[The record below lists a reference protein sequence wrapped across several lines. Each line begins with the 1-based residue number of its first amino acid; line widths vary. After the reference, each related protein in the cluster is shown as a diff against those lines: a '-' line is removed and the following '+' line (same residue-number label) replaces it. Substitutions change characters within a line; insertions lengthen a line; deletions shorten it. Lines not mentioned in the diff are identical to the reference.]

1 MGFTVAVA
9 GKGGVGKTSVSALII
24 RELLLHGKRPVLA
37 VDADANANLNE
48 ALGVDVSNTVGSVRE
63 QLIEGVKSLPPGMSK
78 EAFVELKIEESLVES
93 EGFDLL
99 VMGRPEGPGCY
110 CYANNI
116 LRRYVDA
123 LSKSYPFIVIDNEAG
138 MEHLSRRTTQ
148 NVDLMLVVS
157 DATPVG
163 LLTAERI
170 WRLANELKLNVK
182 EARLVLNK
190 VDGASKRR
198 AELESAAKDAGI
210 PMGAIIPADDEIAR
224 LANRGDSLLSASA
237 DSKAARAVSELVEK
251 FVGFKVQADVS

>member
-24 RELLLHGKRPVLA
+24 RDLLLRGKKPVLA

-48 ALGVDVSNTVGSVRE
+48 ALGVDVSSTVGSVRE

-123 LSKSYPFIVIDNEAG
+123 LSKSYPYIVIDNEAG

-148 NVDLMLVVS
+148 NVDLMLIVS

-163 LLTAERI
+163 LMTAKRI
-170 WRLANELKLNVK
+170 WRLAEELKLNVK
-182 EARLVLNK
+182 EAGLVLNRI
-190 VDGASKRR
+190 DGALRGGV
-198 AELESAAKDAGI
+198 EAAAQDTGI
-210 PMGAIIPADDEIAR
+210 PLAAVLPVDEEIAAR
-224 LANRGDSLLSASA
+224 SDRGEPLLGVPE

-251 FVGFKVQADVS
+251 FVGFEVQADVS